1 MPTITIKPIN
11 GLTVL
16 DPLTY
21 APLNAN
27 GEEKPRSEYW
37 LRRLVDGDVIE
48 VKTVKQEKTA

>member
-21 APLNAN
+21 VQLNES

-37 LRRLVDGDVIE
+37 LRRLADGDVIE